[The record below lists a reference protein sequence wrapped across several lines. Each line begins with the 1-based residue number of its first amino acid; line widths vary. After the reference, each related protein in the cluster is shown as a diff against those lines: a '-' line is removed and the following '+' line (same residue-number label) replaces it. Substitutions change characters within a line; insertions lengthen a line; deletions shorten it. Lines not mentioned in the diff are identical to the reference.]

1 MPKFCITASYLY
13 KYCIFQF
20 HSLFFGA
27 VSYKEKEAIGDTFQ
41 SLVTASDTEELG
53 ALQSSPVL

>member
-1 MPKFCITASYLY
+1 MPVEEADLY
-13 KYCIFQF
+13 KCCIFQF

-27 VSYKEKEAIGDTFQ
+27 VSYKEAIGDTFQ
-41 SLVTASDTEELG
+41 SLVTASDTEEELG